1 LPPPS
6 AALSGASSM
15 ADASTYAGGSGK
27 PKLTETPAAY
37 AVSAR
42 ATLAPFTF
50 GFNAESPG
58 HGTNGSGKP
67 ATGESGSPKVRIHAC
82 QPSVTLPSNMNRTS

>member
-1 LPPPS
+1 
-6 AALSGASSM
+6 M
-15 ADASTYAGGSGK
+15 NRKKT
-27 PKLTETPAAY
+27 KLTETHV
-37 AVSAR
+37 VSAR
-42 ATLAPFTF
+42 DTLTPFTF
-50 GFNAESPG
+50 GLNDESHG